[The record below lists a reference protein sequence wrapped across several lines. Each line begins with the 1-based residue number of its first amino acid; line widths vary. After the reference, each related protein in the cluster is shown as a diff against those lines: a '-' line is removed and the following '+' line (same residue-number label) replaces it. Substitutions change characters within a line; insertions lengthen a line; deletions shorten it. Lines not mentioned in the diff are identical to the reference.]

1 MSKVWFFGDSFCA
14 RENNWVKQVASNLNS
29 EIANLGVGGAS
40 LNHTLTTIVKNSE
53 KIQKDDYVIVCFTS
67 IRRHFFKGINFRK
80 NQILDGDKEHW
91 VSWDEE
97 RGHYMPIPNDLIA
110 AYIQFY
116 KNLYTEDIENL
127 MHTITVNHI
136 INDILPRLK
145 TNKSI
150 YFHSMH
156 DIPMDYKFFNQGQVR
171 VCKPLWH
178 IIIDYLASKN
188 RLESL
193 MEETWTDNHFL
204 DDPNYA
210 KIWWNEVNP
219 VLELIGAEQEI

>member
-156 DIPMDYKFFNQGQVR
+156 DIPMDYKFFNQGQDR